1 MSETY
6 VSGGHDDT
14 AAGKVILMITSSLA
28 AVLVIAGLIYALG
41 TGQRHMAALAA
52 AGCIPSLSPSGLQCT
67 TAQMLDSQYTAVL
80 TPASQQLDADTAAYT
95 ASEGNNLAVAR
106 AALTAEVTSERAFD
120 TSLGGITFPPSVA
133 PIAQALIRV
142 NEARATLTAEQA
154 RLSSLTQMRSFNHRV
169 QAASAAVQT
178 QLTLIRKALHSPA
191 LTAG

>member
-6 VSGGHDDT
+6 VSGGRDDT

-52 AGCIPSLSPSGLQCT
+52 AGCIPSLSPSGLPCT
-67 TAQMLDSQYTAVL
+67 TAQMLDSQYTAIL
-80 TPASQQLDADTAAYT
+80 TPASQQLDADFAAYT
-95 ASEGNNLAVAR
+95 ASQGNNLAVAR

-120 TSLGGITFPPSVA
+120 TSLGGITFPPSVT
-133 PIAQALIRV
+133 PIAQALIRA

-169 QAASAAVQT
+169 QAASAAVET
-178 QLTLIRKALHSPA
+178 QMTLIRKALQSPA